1 MATSR
6 RSAYRPY
13 NPRWFNRLLRLSY
26 GIYLSRRF
34 RIHCVGKELF
44 DTLKPPFV
52 IIPNHVAM
60 LDSLMVGS
68 NVPQPIYWIASDGNM
83 RTTIMRFLLKL
94 VGTIPKSKYI
104 PDLETINGMVEVV
117 RKRKGVI
124 GIFPEGTA
132 TFDGHTQDLVPATGK
147 LLKLL
152 KVPVVS
158 AIVKGAYYS
167 MPRWSWTNR
176 FGRVEIEFKLVFS
189 SDELSQLKADEV
201 LAQLRKALDHDEAAW
216 QQERQIPFSGKTRAE
231 GLETVLFHCPSCGNS
246 ESLRSSGPRLACEAC
261 GASWYLNRYYHL
273 HPENSHGG
281 TKSLQTI
288 RDWNL
293 WQAAA
298 FSADLLQLLHSQ
310 GKNQALFAEGRASIF
325 VGRKLNPLRRLRT
338 GRLVLYPDRLELQTG
353 ERTDGQSDGPALHE
367 SINLTAGH
375 STVMTESNKAGPLCF
390 PLGDIEGEGIFKR
403 NMLEFYHGRNLYQ
416 IRFPDPGA
424 SALKWLLAFG
434 ILRKLDREEQPA
446 LG

>member
-1 MATSR
+1 
-6 RSAYRPY
+6 
-13 NPRWFNRLLRLSY
+13 LRLSY
-26 GIYLSRRF
+26 GIYLTRRF

-152 KVPVVS
+152 KVPVVC

-176 FGRVEIEFKLVFS
+176 SGRVEIEFKQVFCP
-189 SDELSQLKADEV
+189 DELRQLKADEV
-201 LAQLRKALDHDEAAW
+201 LAQLREALDHDEAAW
-216 QQERQIPFSGKTRAE
+216 QQKRRIPFTGKARAE
-231 GLETVLFHCPSCGNS
+231 GLETVLFHCPSCGSS
-246 ESLRSSGPRLACEAC
+246 ESLRSSGSLLACEAC
-261 GASWYLNRYYHL
+261 SASWYLNRYYHL
-273 HPENSHGG
+273 HPENGHGD

-288 RDWNL
+288 RDWNI
-293 WQAAA
+293 WQATA
-298 FSADLLQLLHSQ
+298 FSTNLLQLIHSQ
-310 GKNQALFAEGRASIF
+310 SKDQALFAEGRASIF
-325 VGRKLNPLRRLRT
+325 IGRKLNPLRRLRT

-353 ERTDGQSDGPALHE
+353 GQTGEQTDGPALHE
-367 SINLTAGH
+367 YLNQTAGH
-375 STVMTESNKAGPLCF
+375 STVGPGAKEAALLCF
-390 PLGDIEGEGIFKR
+390 PLVDIEGEGIFKR
-403 NMLEFYHGRNLYQ
+403 NMLEFYHGRSLYQ
-416 IRFPDPGA
+416 IRFHDPGA
-424 SALKWLLAFG
+424 SALKWLMAFG
-434 ILRKLDREEQPA
+434 ILRKLDPEAQPD